1 MLPHEWVLK
10 NKIGLMLELK
20 IQRGH
25 VWLFTRRNVNWSWFW
40 SNCIL
45 PKNVG
50 QQQIIKHVTIF
61 LKSIFFSTAQTCPD
75 LQEVL
80 VVSTFGTACYTER
93 QTKGKLERERFRLP
107 PYPSLQSFSSTLGH
121 HTLLMPH
128 TLSEWGT
135 FSTRIFPPG
144 NEVCCYA
151 NAGGPSSGDPDF
163 LLTKADLSGRHQDNI
178 CNVW

>member
-1 MLPHEWVLK
+1 
-10 NKIGLMLELK
+10 MLELK
-20 IQRGH
+20 IQRGQ

-61 LKSIFFSTAQTCPD
+61 LN
-75 LQEVL
+75 
-80 VVSTFGTACYTER
+80 
-93 QTKGKLERERFRLP
+93 
-107 PYPSLQSFSSTLGH
+107 QSFFQRHKLVQIFRKCWLWVLLAPRVTPRDRQKGNWSGKDLGSLLILPSSPFHPHSG
-121 HTLLMPH
+121 TLLFWCRTH
-128 TLSEWGT
+128 CRNGTLFPRGS
-135 FSTRIFPPG
+135 FPPG

-163 LLTKADLSGRHQDNI
+163 LLTKADLFGRHQDWIIFATFDN
-178 CNVW
+178 NP

>member
-1 MLPHEWVLK
+1 
-10 NKIGLMLELK
+10 MLELK
-20 IQRGH
+20 IQRGQ

-121 HTLLMPH
+121 TLFWCRTH
-128 TLSEWGT
+128 CRNGTLFPRGS
-135 FSTRIFPPG
+135 FPPG

-163 LLTKADLSGRHQDNI
+163 LLTKADLSGRHQDWIIFATFDN
-178 CNVW
+178 NP